1 MNEIQ
6 EAFPINGICI
16 HMPLEDDSLD
26 NEEDNNLN
34 DKTGESSTDMAG
46 SL

>member
-16 HMPLEDDSLD
+16 HMPLEDDCLD
-26 NEEDNNLN
+26 TEEDKNQNE
-34 DKTGESSTDMAG
+34 KTGESSTDMAG